1 MLPHLPIA
9 LLTGIRHDLG
19 HDTHGGSIV
28 AVVTGNG
35 ASAVVAALEERGVD
49 YLFGVPGH
57 GAYPIYGALARG
69 STVKPLI
76 GRNEQGISFIADA
89 WSWVTNQ
96 VAVATSVPECGFTN
110 SSTGVWQATED
121 GERVLYILEHDPMHE
136 GVARSVALHYA
147 QANSAEEI
155 RPTFHRLMDLL
166 ETGRPGGAVLEIP
179 QRVLVG
185 PAESSGARPA
195 RPKHAAVEVGLLDE
209 AASLLSKAERPAI
222 VVGRPVVAA
231 GAGAEAALLQLAEKL
246 QAPVFADRNA
256 KGAFPED
263 HPLAL
268 GFTWSP
274 TTVAE
279 DLLREAD
286 VVLAIGPR
294 EHAATG
300 TRSPEQLGQQ
310 LIHLDWD
317 DAQQADGQ
325 PARLNLAGHVGDAL
339 ADLAELVSPRG
350 RPAFPAEQLDA
361 VHDGPWR
368 YAENRIP
375 WALDFFRELQAALPR
390 DVLFFTDSLV
400 GLWIFRLLK
409 AYQGRSYRFGWGN
422 GSGTLGYGFP
432 GGIGAKLAEPTREV
446 VCIAGDGAALY
457 NPQELATMQLYGLKV
472 TYIVCNDNCFGAVR
486 DNLTENF
493 GAPIGHELVNPDF
506 VKLAEAHG
514 MRGVRVDT
522 PAGIGNALRDAL
534 AGDRSTLIEVPLEL
548 RPGRY

>member
-1 MLPHLPIA
+1 
-9 LLTGIRHDLG
+9 
-19 HDTHGGSIV
+19 
-28 AVVTGNG
+28 VTGNG

-57 GAYPIYGALARG
+57 GAYPIYGALAQG
-69 STVKPLI
+69 SSVKPLI

-96 VAVATSVPECGFTN
+96 VAVCATVPECGFTN

-121 GERVLYILEHDPMHE
+121 GERVLYILEYDPMHE

-147 QANSAEEI
+147 RAESAEEI

-166 ETGRPGGAVLEIP
+166 ETGRPGGAVMEIP

-185 PAESSGARPA
+185 PAEASGARPT
-195 RPKHAAVEVGLLDE
+195 RPKHAAVDGNLLDQ
-209 AASLLSKAERPAI
+209 AASLLSKAQRPVI
-222 VVGRPVVAA
+222 VAGRPVVAA
-231 GAGAEAALLQLAEKL
+231 EAEAALRLLAEKL

-256 KGAFPED
+256 KGALAED

-274 TTVAE
+274 TSVAE

-300 TRSPEQLGQQ
+300 TRSPEQIGQQ

-317 DAQQADGQ
+317 DAQQDSGQ
-325 PARLNLAGHVGDAL
+325 PARLALAGHVGDAL
-339 ADLAELVSPRG
+339 SDLAELVSPRSQ
-350 RPAFPAEQLDA
+350 PAFPQEALDA
-361 VHDGPWR
+361 VREGPWR
-368 YAENRIP
+368 YAEGRVP
-375 WALDFFRELQAALPR
+375 WALGFFRELQAALPE
-390 DVLFFTDSLV
+390 DILFFTDSLV

-432 GGIGAKLAEPTREV
+432 GGIGAKLAEPNREV
-446 VCIAGDGAALY
+446 VCIAGDGAAMY

-472 TYIVCNDNCFGAVR
+472 TYIVANDNCFGAVR

-493 GAPIGHELVNPDF
+493 GATVGHELVNPDF

-514 MRGVRVDT
+514 MRGIRTET
-522 PAGIGNALRDAL
+522 PEGIGTALREAL

>member
-1 MLPHLPIA
+1 MV
-9 LLTGIRHDLG
+9 T
-19 HDTHGGSIV
+19 V
-28 AVVTGNG
+28 AARTG
-35 ASAVVAALEERGVD
+35 ASAVVAALEERGVE

-57 GAYPIYGALARG
+57 GAYPIYGALTKG
-69 STVKPLI
+69 SSVQPI
-76 GRNEQGISFIADA
+76 VGRNEQGISFIADA
-89 WSWVTNQ
+89 WSWVTNR
-96 VAVATSVPECGFTN
+96 VAVATTVPECGFTN

-121 GERVLYILEHDPMHE
+121 GERVLFILEYDPMHQD
-136 GVARSVALHYA
+136 VARAVALHYA

-155 RPTFHRLMDLL
+155 RPAFNRLMDLL

-179 QRVLVG
+179 RRVLVG
-185 PAESSGARPA
+185 PAERLGELPA
-195 RPKHAAVEVGLLDE
+195 RPKHAAVDARSLDE
-209 AASLLSKAERPAI
+209 AASLLSKAQRPVI
-222 VVGRPVVAA
+222 VAGRPIVA
-231 GAGAEAALLQLAEKL
+231 AGAEAALLQLAEKL
-246 QAPVFADRNA
+246 RAPVFVDRNA
-256 KGAFPED
+256 KGALPED

-274 TTVAE
+274 TSVAE
-279 DLLREAD
+279 ELMREAD

-300 TRSPEQLGQQ
+300 TRSAEQLGQQ

-317 DAQQADGQ
+317 AAQQGDGA
-325 PARLNLAGHVGDAL
+325 PARLKLAGHVGDAL
-339 ADLAELVSPRG
+339 GDVAELVTARD
-350 RPAFPAEQLDA
+350 RPAFPAEALDA
-361 VHDGPWR
+361 VRAGPWR
-368 YAENRIP
+368 YAERRVP

-409 AYQGRSYRFGWGN
+409 AYEGRSYRFGWGN

-432 GGIGAKLAEPTREV
+432 GGIGAKLALPDREV

-457 NPQELATMQLYGLKV
+457 NPQELATLALYGLKV

-486 DNLTENF
+486 DNLIEGY

-506 VKLAEAHG
+506 VKLAEAYG
-514 MRGVRVDT
+514 MRGVKTET
-522 PAGIGNALRDAL
+522 PAGIGQALREAL
-534 AGDRSTLIEVPLEL
+534 AGDQSTLIEVPLEL

>member
-1 MLPHLPIA
+1 
-9 LLTGIRHDLG
+9 
-19 HDTHGGSIV
+19 
-28 AVVTGNG
+28 
-35 ASAVVAALEERGVD
+35 VVAALEERGVE

-57 GAYPIYGALARG
+57 GAYPIYGALANG
-69 STVKPLI
+69 SSVRPII

-89 WSWVTNQ
+89 WSWVTNK

-121 GERVLYILEHDPMHE
+121 GERMLFILEHDPMHE

-155 RPTFHRLMDLL
+155 RPTFNRLMDLL

-185 PAESSGARPA
+185 PAERIGDLPA
-195 RPKHAAVEVGLLDE
+195 RPKHAAVESRALDE
-209 AASLLSKAERPAI
+209 AASLLSKAQRPVI
-222 VVGRPVVAA
+222 VVGRPVVA
-231 GAGAEAALLQLAEKL
+231 AGAEAALLQLAEKL

-256 KGAFPED
+256 KGALPED

-274 TTVAE
+274 TSVAE
-279 DLLREAD
+279 DLLKDAD

-317 DAQQADGQ
+317 TASDDGS
-325 PARLNLAGHVGDAL
+325 PARLKLSGHVGDAL
-339 ADLAELVSPRG
+339 ADLVELVAGRD
-350 RPAFPAEQLDA
+350 RPAFPTEALDA
-361 VHDGPWR
+361 VRQGPWT
-368 YAENRIP
+368 YAEGRVP
-375 WALDFFRELQAALPR
+375 WALDFFRELQDALPR
-390 DVLFFTDSLV
+390 DVLFFTDSMV

-409 AYQGRSYRFGWGN
+409 AYEGRSYRFGWGN

-432 GGIGAKLAEPTREV
+432 GGIGAKLAEPNREV

-457 NPQELATMQLYGLKV
+457 NPQELATMQLYGMKV
-472 TYIVCNDNCFGAVR
+472 TYIVCNDDCYGAVR
-486 DNLTENF
+486 DNLVEGY

-506 VKLAEAHG
+506 MKLADAFG
-514 MRGVRVDT
+514 MRGIRATT
-522 PAGIGNALRDAL
+522 PAGIGDALRDAL

>member
-1 MLPHLPIA
+1 
-9 LLTGIRHDLG
+9 
-19 HDTHGGSIV
+19 
-28 AVVTGNG
+28 VTGNG
-35 ASAVVAALEERGVD
+35 ASAVVAAHEDRGVD

-57 GAYPIYGALARG
+57 GAYPIYGALAQG
-69 STVKPLI
+69 SSVKPLI
-76 GRNEQGISFIADA
+76 GRNEQGASFIADA

-121 GERVLYILEHDPMHE
+121 GERVLFLLEYDPMHE
-136 GVARSVALHYA
+136 GVARSVALHYDR
-147 QANSAEEI
+147 AERAEDI

-185 PAESSGARPA
+185 PAERSGERPA
-195 RPKHAAVEVGLLDE
+195 RPKHAAVDARTLDE
-209 AASLLSKAERPAI
+209 AASLLAKAERPVI
-222 VVGRPVVAA
+222 VAGRPVVAA
-231 GAGAEAALLQLAEKL
+231 GAEAALRQLAEKL

-256 KGAFPED
+256 KGALAED

-274 TTVAE
+274 TSVAE
-279 DLLREAD
+279 DLLRDAD
-286 VVLAIGPR
+286 VVLCIGTR

-317 DAQQADGQ
+317 TAQQGQGQ
-325 PARLNLAGHVGDAL
+325 PARLELAGHVGDAL
-339 ADLAELVSPRG
+339 SDLAELVKERTQ
-350 RPAFPAEQLDA
+350 PAFPAERLDA
-361 VHDGPWR
+361 VREGPWR
-368 YAENRIP
+368 YAEGRIP
-375 WALDFFRELQAALPR
+375 WGLGFFRELQEALPK

-432 GGIGAKLAEPTREV
+432 GGIGAKLAEPNREV

-486 DNLTENF
+486 DNLIENF

-522 PAGIGNALRDAL
+522 PEGIGTALRDAL

>member
-1 MLPHLPIA
+1 M
-9 LLTGIRHDLG
+9 
-19 HDTHGGSIV
+19 
-28 AVVTGNG
+28 AVVTGSG

-57 GAYPIYGALARG
+57 GAYPIYGALTRG
-69 STVKPLI
+69 STVKPLV
-76 GRNEQGISFIADA
+76 GRNEQGASFIADA
-89 WSWVTNQ
+89 WAWVTNR

-121 GERVLYILEHDPMHE
+121 GERVLFILEYDPMHE

-147 QANSAEEI
+147 RAESDEEI
-155 RPTFHRLMDLL
+155 RPSFHRLMDLL

-185 PAESSGARPA
+185 AAERSGERPPVP
-195 RPKHAAVEVGLLDE
+195 RRAAVEAKLLDE
-209 AASLLSKAERPAI
+209 AASLLSRAERPVI
-222 VVGRPVVAA
+222 VAGRAVVAA
-231 GAGAEAALLQLAEKL
+231 EAEAALLQLAEKL
-246 QAPVFADRNA
+246 QTPVFADRNA
-256 KGAFPED
+256 KGALSED

-274 TTVAE
+274 TAVSE
-279 DLLREAD
+279 ELLREAD

-300 TRSPEQLGQQ
+300 TRPPEQLGQQ

-317 DAQQADGQ
+317 SAGQGNGQ
-325 PARLNLAGHVGDAL
+325 PARLELAGHVGDAL
-339 ADLAELVSPRG
+339 SDLSELASPRA
-350 RPAFPAEQLDA
+350 RPAFSSETLDA
-361 VHDGPWR
+361 IREGPWR
-368 YAENRIP
+368 YAEQRVP
-375 WALDFFRELQAALPR
+375 WALGFFRELQAALPR

-432 GGIGAKLAEPTREV
+432 GGIGAKLAEPAREV

-457 NPQELATMQLYGLKV
+457 NPQELATMRLYGLKV

-486 DNLTENF
+486 DNLAENY
-493 GAPIGHELVNPDF
+493 GSAIGHELVNPDF
-506 VKLAEAHG
+506 VKMAEAYG
-514 MRGVRVDT
+514 MRGVRTDT
-522 PAGIGNALRDAL
+522 PEGIGRALQEAL
-534 AGDRSTLIEVPLEL
+534 AGDQSTLIEVPLEL